1 MRSLHLQHFRCFT
14 DFTLDLKPGI
24 NLLVGDNASGKT
36 SLIKACQYVLSAF
49 FAGFSDENTRWI
61 TFDTDDF
68 QRQIVEGKRLPPK
81 PIRITFDAT
90 DLIKHLTPGYLLKG
104 NNLEAQI
111 LERKKPKG
119 SRMLRSGFKAY
130 IEYAQQ
136 LQKSFYST
144 ENGKQEKALPLFAY
158 YSVEDIHAKR
168 RLNTKALRDAVT
180 QHSLGYHWCLDGDG
194 FFPYWIKRLLILE
207 EEEAGHQESTFV
219 VNNAL
224 RILGEE
230 GCGLFSRI
238 LIRPN
243 AKTILFVSLDGRTTP
258 TELLSEGQKRIVAIA
273 IDLAFRSYLL
283 NYSLY
288 KENTAAETTG
298 TILIDE
304 VDMHL
309 HPSLQAKILPALH
322 QAYPKM
328 QFIVSS
334 HAPMVM
340 SGVENNA
347 KNVVYK
353 LAYNEDNIHIST
365 NIHTYGLDLSSIVE
379 RIWDLPSRE
388 IKVNNEIK
396 ELFNLIKR
404 KQYDDARR
412 QLDDIK
418 NRYEDEE
425 LAEITRAE
433 TILQFLR

>member
-14 DFTLDLKPGI
+14 EFTLEFKPGI

-81 PIRITFDAT
+81 PIRIYFDAR
-90 DLIKHLTPGYLLKG
+90 DLIEHLTPYYLLKG

-136 LQKSFYST
+136 LQKSFYSA

-219 VNNAL
+219 VNSAL

-230 GCGLFSRI
+230 GCGLFSSI

-340 SGVENNA
+340 SGIESNEQHI
-347 KNVVYK
+347 VYK
-353 LAYNEDNIHIST
+353 LSYKENKGHEAKEIK
-365 NIHTYGLDLSSIVE
+365 TYGLDLSTVVKRVWNLPTRTKQVE
-379 RIWDLPSRE
+379 ERLQDLLARE
-388 IKVNNEIK
+388 KLEQLQADFPEGELSDLSYAEGMLNFLTCEI
-396 ELFNLIKR
+396 E
-404 KQYDDARR
+404 
-412 QLDDIK
+412 
-418 NRYEDEE
+418 
-425 LAEITRAE
+425 
-433 TILQFLR
+433 

>member
-36 SLIKACQYVLSAF
+36 SLIKACQYILSAF

-68 QRQIVEGKRLPPK
+68 QRQIVEGKRLAPK
-81 PIRITFDAT
+81 PIRISFDAR
-90 DLIKHLTPGYLLKG
+90 DLIEHLTPDYLL
-104 NNLEAQI
+104 NEAQI

-243 AKTILFVSLDGRTTP
+243 AKTILFISLDGRTTP

-288 KENTAAETTG
+288 KENTAAKTTG

-328 QFIVSS
+328 QFIASS

-353 LAYNEDNIHIST
+353 LAYDEDNIHILSRT
-365 NIHTYGLDLSSIVE
+365 IHTYGLDLSSIVE

-388 IKVNNEIK
+388 IRVNNEIK

-412 QLDDIK
+412 QLDDLK
-418 NRYEDEE
+418 NRYKDEE
-425 LAEITRAE
+425 LGEITRAE